1 MARRGLDRYSRPGT
15 TGVARLR
22 DVLRDEILV
31 VARRDEQAGLCHLPG
46 GDEGYAGLLWL
57 ATSTDLTPAAIHE
70 VGLEQLAR
78 LDDEYASLG
87 RVVFGVD
94 DPVAIRDRLRG
105 DPALRYTTDVEIT
118 NDARAVL
125 ARAQAEAER
134 WFTRLPRSGCVLAAV
149 DAGPMAFYTAPS
161 PDGSRGG
168 TFYCN
173 TSDPTAWTR
182 FQLEVT
188 TFHEAIPGHHLQ
200 LALALELDL
209 HPVLGELEVTSYGEG
224 WGLYA
229 ERLADEMSL
238 YSSPIQRMGMLTTD
252 SLRAA
257 RLVADTGLHALGW
270 TREQAIDFVWGHT
283 AQDRIG
289 AAVEVDRYISD
300 PGQATSYMIGRLK
313 LEQLRRHASVS
324 LGERFSLRQF
334 HDVVLGQGNT
344 PLDVLA
350 RTVDTWIERTRGPS
364 STAG

>member
-1 MARRGLDRYSRPGT
+1 
-15 TGVARLR
+15 
-22 DVLRDEILV
+22 
-31 VARRDEQAGLCHLPG
+31 
-46 GDEGYAGLLWL
+46 
-57 ATSTDLTPAAIHE
+57 
-70 VGLEQLAR
+70 
-78 LDDEYASLG
+78 
-87 RVVFGVD
+87 
-94 DPVAIRDRLRG
+94 
-105 DPALRYTTDVEIT
+105 
-118 NDARAVL
+118 
-125 ARAQAEAER
+125 
-134 WFTRLPRSGCVLAAV
+134 
-149 DAGPMAFYTAPS
+149 MAFYTAPS

-173 TSDPTAWTR
+173 TSDPTQWTR

-209 HPVLGELEVTSYGEG
+209 HPVVGELEVTSYGEG

-238 YSSPIQRMGMLTTD
+238 YSSPVQRMGMLTTD

-257 RLVADTGLHALGW
+257 RLVADTGLHAFGW
-270 TREQAIDFVWGHT
+270 TREEAIEFVWRHT
-283 AQDRIG
+283 AQDRTG

-313 LEQLRRHASVS
+313 LEELRRHAAAR

-334 HDVVLGQGNT
+334 HDVVLGQGST

-350 RTVDTWIERTRGPS
+350 RTVDTWIERTLPRS
-364 STAG
+364 